1 MKFALHFI
9 FLLSMIV
16 GSPSLLFAQDTT
28 SLNRQSPLSDMADEL
43 EHLLKS
49 GAKAITIAKKY
60 EQLAMEFKAQGQTQ
74 KAITYFNKAAD
85 YFKEAKKNDD
95 ASGVLREVAKL
106 QEVQQNSLAAAAAYQ
121 SAAELNNS
129 QINRND
135 AYRIEMP
142 ARAGVAYNNVE
153 LIEKSEDASVEEQ
166 ALVYY
171 NQGVAY
177 EEMAQP
183 GASIVNKLTALGIVE
198 LSLIDAMSP
207 ELVRLQTRISNDLVE
222 EFMSQNRVEEAF
234 RTKQLAQQSAMR
246 SGNIALAVQ
255 NSIELADLHLEL
267 NQMDEALL
275 VLKEAY
281 RLALSGGRTLEAK
294 LALVALVDFFSV
306 LKDVDSKIFFYEDF
320 ISQLE
325 ELIIRDSSMIDQKI
339 FFAKEERIEQLE
351 NERALQNQLLIQ
363 TRNWNYGIVVF
374 FVVFLI
380 ASAFLLWSFMKVRMQ
395 NKRIALQ
402 SLRREMN
409 PHFIFNSL
417 NSVNGFIAQNDEIK
431 ANKYLTSYAQLM
443 RTNME
448 VSSKDFIPLDKELD
462 LLRKYLELEHL
473 RFGQHFDF
481 EIHVN
486 EDIQTEIVDIPGF
499 LIQPHLENAIWHG
512 LRYKKEKGLLI
523 LSFKKSGKA
532 LLVTI
537 EDNGIGIEESKKLK
551 TSNQKSHASRGFS
564 NIQERIELLN
574 GLYGFKIKLEVH
586 SPLSEDGGTKIEY
599 LLPLQES

>member
-135 AYRIEMP
+135 AYRVEMP

-255 NSIELADLHLEL
+255 NSIELADLHVEL

>member
-135 AYRIEMP
+135 AYRVEMP

-255 NSIELADLHLEL
+255 NSIELADLHVEL

-443 RTNME
+443 RANME

>member
-255 NSIELADLHLEL
+255 NSIELADLHVEL

-443 RTNME
+443 RANME

>member
-95 ASGVLREVAKL
+95 ASHVLREVAKL

-135 AYRIEMP
+135 AYRVEMP

-177 EEMAQP
+177 EELAQP

-255 NSIELADLHLEL
+255 NSIELADLHVEL

-443 RTNME
+443 RANME

-586 SPLSEDGGTKIEY
+586 SPLSEVGGTKIEY